1 MTYSSYTPGRWTA
14 VLSEGFAV
22 VLDPDAAD
30 STALGLWAGATSG
43 ASFVDAL
50 SVLSREGFASMP
62 AFALA
67 VRSSDGRTNVAV
79 RGPVEVVAVCAAG
92 TVTVEG
98 VGVSTWVER
107 VLVDVQQLRF
117 TVTGEL
123 KDGAL
128 PLVAGVVRAGGL
140 VTPVGEDLDEAVA
153 EPVEEERSLDADEPV
168 DAPFDESVADAAV
181 VGSAPVGSVPV
192 PVAEV
197 EPQDVLVAEVEPDAP
212 PVVEVEPDA
221 VPVAEVEPVAEVPT
235 PGHRTGD
242 AARVA
247 DDDLLHAVGLA
258 APLADL
264 SPAPDR
270 EPVSVGVHALTDGDG
285 GSDGAAFTILSSSL
299 ADLRE
304 GLPAWRGTAPVE
316 EPEPLPAP
324 SRTAARLVLSTGLV
338 VALDRP
344 VLLGRAP
351 QAVRVSGR
359 ELPRLVA
366 VPSPQQDISR
376 THAEVRVE
384 GEEVL
389 VTDLDSTNGVH
400 VLQPGRGARRLRPG
414 EPRSIRADETIDLGD
429 GVTFIVE
436 RGT

>member
-1 MTYSSYTPGRWTA
+1 
-14 VLSEGFAV
+14 
-22 VLDPDAAD
+22 
-30 STALGLWAGATSG
+30 
-43 ASFVDAL
+43 
-50 SVLSREGFASMP
+50 VLSREGFATMP

-67 VRSSDGRTNVAV
+67 VRAADGRTNVAV
-79 RGPVEVVAVCAAG
+79 RGSVEVVAVCADG
-92 TVTVEG
+92 TFTVEG

-107 VLVDVQQLRF
+107 VLNDVQQLRF
-117 TVTGEL
+117 TVAGEQS
-123 KDGAL
+123 KGAL

-140 VTPVGEDLDEAVA
+140 VTPADEDADLTATEGADED
-153 EPVEEERSLDADEPV
+153 ESLDAGE
-168 DAPFDESVADAAV
+168 
-181 VGSAPVGSVPV
+181 
-192 PVAEV
+192 
-197 EPQDVLVAEVEPDAP
+197 
-212 PVVEVEPDA
+212 PVVEPVVEPFDA
-221 VPVAEVEPVAEVPT
+221 RVPDLAVVEVTAPPQVAQVEPVAVEPVALEPVAVEPVALEPVVEPVAVEPVAEPVAVEPVVEPVAVEPVVEPVASEPVPQVE
-235 PGHRTGD
+235 
-242 AARVA
+242 ASVA
-247 DDDLLHAVGLA
+247 EGPAPDPLGADLLRAGG
-258 APLADL
+258 DEL
-264 SPAPDR
+264 SALPDADR
-270 EPVSVGVHALTDGDG
+270 EPVSVGAHTLTDGGG

-304 GLPAWRGTAPVE
+304 GLPVWRGAAPVP

-324 SRTAARLVLSTGLV
+324 SRTSARLVLSTGLV

-414 EPRSIRADETIDLGD
+414 EPRSVRADETIDLGD